1 MNIVYGVLRYNTSTS
16 ICVEDLWNL
25 YLHGDLKLHKTM
37 TINNIP
43 HQHMDKPTHTYK
55 LIYFESYVVF
65 SVSYFE
71 Q

>member
-1 MNIVYGVLRYNTSTS
+1 
-16 ICVEDLWNL
+16 
-25 YLHGDLKLHKTM
+25 M

-55 LIYFESYVVF
+55 LIYFESYVVS

-71 Q
+71 QQKGSEQFETHQVLDEGFN